1 MIPGSEKIRFA
12 ETLPYKRIVAGNPA
26 LSVQFGHNLQEVV
39 YLVQLPEGIIFT
51 AGLTHTPVPGSENVA
66 WSDIGHVVR
75 VVVAL
80 ESTPLIDSV
89 CRELVRVYSIN
100 VRT

>member
-1 MIPGSEKIRFA
+1 MELLRKISSKFMCIGS
-12 ETLPYKRIVAGNPA
+12 NPLKNA
-26 LSVQFGHNLQEVV
+26 EVV